1 MPTLHGAGTRMEG
14 VKMDE
19 YDELLKQINNET
31 KEKKFWEGKKWTKE
45 QIRKMEAQDK
55 ARLEINKIKSA
66 QEIQAEHIR
75 EEMGLT
81 DTEGLTLTAEN
92 MLKLIDDLAEARPI
106 KGGVLLDGVFYED
119 FSHFSSALIKKY
131 FTKEEGG

>member
-1 MPTLHGAGTRMEG
+1 
-14 VKMDE
+14 MDE
-19 YDELLKQINNET
+19 YDELLKEINRENRARSDYDFL
-31 KEKKFWEGKKWTKE
+31 KGKKWTKE

>member
-1 MPTLHGAGTRMEG
+1 
-14 VKMDE
+14 MDE
-19 YDELLKQINNET
+19 YDELLKEINREAAN
-31 KEKKFWEGKKWTKE
+31 KKFWEGEKWTKE

-55 ARLEINKIKSA
+55 ARLKINKIKSA
-66 QEIQAEHIR
+66 QEIQAEHMR

-81 DTEGLTLTAEN
+81 DTEGLILTGEN
-92 MLKLIDDLAEARPI
+92 MKKLISDLARARPI

-131 FTKEEGG
+131 FTKG